1 MTNDS
6 QICYNST
13 VIEVKKRKASWL
25 KKVLLNFHGAQLHFT
40 EKQLKEFELEYERL
54 IDEEIQTQENDQEIG

>member
-40 EKQLKEFELEYERL
+40 EKRLKEFELEYERL
-54 IDEEIQTQENDQEIG
+54 IDEEIQTQEND